1 MVFQKIIYSL
11 IIYIRNFLFKIISIV
26 YYPLA
31 AILYILNFRI
41 VNINSF
47 SIGTYCEEIENV
59 LIKNEF
65 EKKKTILTLTTKF
78 CANNYLDKIIFEK
91 KNFYN
96 KK

>member
-1 MVFQKIIYSL
+1 MKNLINFLLYTQDSGLISNKNYSTHSTFFNYLIFFFSNGISKDKYSL

-47 SIGTYCEEIENV
+47 SIGTYCG
-59 LIKNEF
+59 K
-65 EKKKTILTLTTKF
+65 
-78 CANNYLDKIIFEK
+78 
-91 KNFYN
+91 
-96 KK
+96 